1 MGFFRRIPKIIFTAM
16 LTATLL
22 PLASAQA
29 TIVHVDGGTWDYG
42 TTSNSVWSHYH
53 HPGVKHGS
61 TAIGKYKADS
71 GCVLKN
77 QWSRASA
84 EKGFFQT
91 GQSYYRRC

>member
-42 TTSNSVWSHYH
+42 TT
-53 HPGVKHGS
+53 GLL
-61 TAIGKYKADS
+61 AIQYGPTITTQ
-71 GCVLKN
+71 V
-77 QWSRASA
+77 
-84 EKGFFQT
+84 
-91 GQSYYRRC
+91 